1 MHASPAESVNM
12 HALQL
17 PCSMHCLSLERE
29 CVDFSPRVCVCVC
42 ECGYADLQAECRP
55 KHKSGSCLCPSYRH
69 ASDYHTVPLC
79 LQGHGTA
86 SGTDGQGQMCSHTQ
100 TLNLIVM
107 REQM

>member
-1 MHASPAESVNM
+1 MRVSPAESVNM

-17 PCSMHCLSLERE
+17 PRSIHSLSLERE
-29 CVDFSPRVCVCVC
+29 CVASSPRVWVCV
-42 ECGYADLQAECRP
+42 CGYADLQAECRP

-69 ASDYHTVPLC
+69 ASDYHTVPLR

-86 SGTDGQGQMCSHTQ
+86 SGTDGKGHMRSHTQ

-107 REQM
+107 RERM